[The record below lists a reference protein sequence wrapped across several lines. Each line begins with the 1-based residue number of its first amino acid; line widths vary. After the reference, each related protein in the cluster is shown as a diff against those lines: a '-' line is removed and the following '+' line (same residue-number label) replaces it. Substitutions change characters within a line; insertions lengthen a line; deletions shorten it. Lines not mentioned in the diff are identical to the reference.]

1 MHLLDI
7 LVLWRHCLALVTASA
22 LIVYAAFDERRNGLL
37 IGSLIGHQMVRRL
50 FLYDAR
56 TIFRCKLRARVA
68 RGMRIWRANGNLY
81 ASCAR
86 DMSKAACRAGDGGL
100 RIMYGMRDTRRLRT
114 GTTRRK
120 ANLRREVI

>member
-1 MHLLDI
+1 MGVTHLLDI
-7 LVLWRHCLALVTASA
+7 LVLWRHCSALVTASA

-86 DMSKAACRAGDGGL
+86 HMPKAACSAGGNSAMNLIGL
-100 RIMYGMRDTRRLRT
+100 AFLVARQSRVR
-114 GTTRRK
+114 
-120 ANLRREVI
+120 